1 MSPRSATAWVVVFAA
16 LVLIAVQTIDTG
28 PAGQGDGRAGDD
40 RDSAVASDSLEPR
53 AARVLRV
60 VDGDT
65 ILVRTAAGDD
75 ERVRYIGVDTPESV
89 KPDAPVE
96 CFGKQAAKFNGS
108 LVQGRE
114 VRLVPD
120 REPRDRYD
128 RTLAYVYAGDLFVN
142 AELLKNGYART
153 IEIEPNTSKAEYF
166 AGLERV
172 AIRTNKGLW
181 RACDR

>member
-1 MSPRSATAWVVVFAA
+1 MSPRGAIGWVVVFAA
-16 LVLIAVQTIDTG
+16 LVLVAVQTIDTG
-28 PAGQGDGRAGDD
+28 SAGPGSSTAYPSATEAGKPQT
-40 RDSAVASDSLEPR
+40 V
-53 AARVLRV
+53 RVLRA

-65 ILVRTAAGDD
+65 ILVRTASGDS

-89 KPDAPVE
+89 KPNSPVE
-96 CFGKQAAKFNGS
+96 CFGKQAAKFNGA
-108 LVQGRE
+108 LVRGRE
-114 VRLVPD
+114 ARLVPD
-120 REPRDRYD
+120 REPRDRYG
-128 RTLAYVYAGDLFVN
+128 RTLAFVYVGDVFVN

-181 RACDR
+181 QACDR